1 MKEKKAPVLTFGEV
15 GAIKEAIEAE
25 HPNAEKIELIAA
37 AWEIGYK
44 AALADLEKERA
55 TK

>member
-1 MKEKKAPVLTFGEV
+1 MKKTPELTFGEAI
-15 GAIKEAIEAE
+15 AIKGAIEAE
-25 HPNAEKIELIAA
+25 HPNAEKIELVAA